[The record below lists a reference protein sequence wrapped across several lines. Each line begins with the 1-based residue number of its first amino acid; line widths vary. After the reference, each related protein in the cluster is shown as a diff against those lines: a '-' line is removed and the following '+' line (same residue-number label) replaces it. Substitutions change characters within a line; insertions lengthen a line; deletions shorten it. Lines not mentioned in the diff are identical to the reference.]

1 MLAWKYGI
9 ATKLVFSKLIER
21 TGGDLRGPGSKDGGT
36 GHVRLRTALRS
47 TAIPSTKNIKKI
59 SSVAA

>member
-1 MLAWKYGI
+1 MPAVFQRRTRRARA
-9 ATKLVFSKLIER
+9 ATCA
-21 TGGDLRGPGSKDGGT
+21 GPAGKDGGT

-47 TAIPSTKNIKKI
+47 TAIPSTRNIKKI